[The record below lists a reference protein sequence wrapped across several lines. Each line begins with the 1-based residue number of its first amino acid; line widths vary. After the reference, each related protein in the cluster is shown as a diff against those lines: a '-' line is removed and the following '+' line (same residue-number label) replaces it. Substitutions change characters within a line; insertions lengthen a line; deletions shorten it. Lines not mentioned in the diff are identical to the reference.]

1 MRFLHIADLHLGKSL
16 DDFDLREDQQYI
28 LNQILDIAQAKEVD
42 AVLIA
47 GDVFDKAIPSEGAV
61 QLLDTFLQE
70 LASRKLPVY
79 MISGNH
85 DSDERLNFG
94 SGLFEAND
102 IHIAAKYTGTLAHY
116 VAEDT
121 YGEVHIYAL
130 PFVKASQVRRYYPEA
145 EINSYADAVR
155 EVLTQ
160 AQIDPDARNILVA
173 HQFVSG
179 KDVDPE
185 LGGSESVMT
194 QHVGTV
200 EKIGYDCFDA
210 FNYVALGHIHSSQ
223 SVGRTEIRYA
233 GSPLKYSLSEAGSVK
248 EIPDGTR
255 ERDGAKQVPIVTI
268 DGEGHV
274 EIEFEQLK
282 PMRDLVHV
290 RGAFA
295 DIIKQENLE
304 ADTQCFLYATLTDEE
319 IVPNAMQILREYYPN
334 AVHLDYDNSRT
345 RGNSHTDVVRQ
356 TQSRSYEELIGDFY
370 REIYERDM
378 DEEEMAMMI
387 EAAKEAGIL

>member
-28 LNQILDIAQAKEVD
+28 LDQILDIAQAKEVD
-42 AVLIA
+42 AVMIA

-116 VAEDT
+116 VAEDN

-179 KDVDPE
+179 KNVDPE

-194 QHVGTV
+194 QQVGTV

-248 EIPDGTR
+248 EIPDDFISMPVVVDFRGS
-255 ERDGAKQVPIVTI
+255 
-268 DGEGHV
+268 
-274 EIEFEQLK
+274 FEYMIKLLYL
-282 PMRDLVHV
+282 D
-290 RGAFA
+290 A
-295 DIIKQENLE
+295 DK
-304 ADTQCFLYATLTDEE
+304 QCFLYATLTDEE

-345 RGNSHTDVVRQ
+345 RGNSHADVVRQ